1 MVATTTPTLEVRGLH
16 VSYGSVHAVRDVDL
30 EVGTGEVLGVIGSN
44 GAGKSSLVNA
54 IVGAVK
60 ARSGSVRLLGRDLTA
75 APVNERVKAGIAVSP
90 EGRGVL
96 PGLSVEENLRLGAY
110 SVRKRDRSKLQGRM
124 QQAFDIFPVL
134 ADRRG
139 QAAQTLS
146 GGEAAMLSVA
156 RALMSGPSLLLL
168 DEPTLGLAPIMRAR
182 LFERLGLLKEAGLAM
197 VIVEQRAAE
206 LLEISDR
213 LLQMRQGEAVGTTT
227 SGEVDAESLARLYFG
242 VAPEPD
248 AAITPHT
255 FKERA

>member
-1 MVATTTPTLEVRGLH
+1 MATTTPTLEVRGLH

-54 IVGAVK
+54 VAGAVK
-60 ARSGSVRLLGRDLTA
+60 ARSGSVSLLGRDLTA
-75 APVNERVKAGIAVSP
+75 APVNDRVKAGIAVSP

-96 PGLSVEENLRLGAY
+96 PGMSVEENLRLGAY
-110 SVRKRDRSKLQGRM
+110 SVRTRDKGKLAGRM
-124 QQAFDIFPVL
+124 QEAFDIFPVL
-134 ADRRG
+134 SDRRA
-139 QAAQTLS
+139 QPAQTLS

-156 RALMSGPSLLLL
+156 RALMSGPKLLLL

-182 LFERLGLLKEAGLAM
+182 LFERLALLKEAGLAM

-206 LLEISDR
+206 LLDISDR
-213 LLQMRQGEAVGTTT
+213 LLQMRQGEAVGTTS

-242 VAPEPD
+242 VDTETD
-248 AAITPHT
+248 AVTPHT
-255 FKERA
+255 FEERA